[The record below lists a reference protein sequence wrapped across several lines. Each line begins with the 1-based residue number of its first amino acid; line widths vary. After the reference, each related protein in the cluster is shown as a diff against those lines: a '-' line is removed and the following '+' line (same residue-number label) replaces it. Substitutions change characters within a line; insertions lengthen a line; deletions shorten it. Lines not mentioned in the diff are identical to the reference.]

1 MKKLKIDIMRH
12 RIEEKVIERVAMG
25 QGMNIVSWGNETK
38 REVKIKRQKVYDYV
52 WCLNNIWLVEKIEIK
67 YI

>member
-25 QGMNIVSWGNETK
+25 QGMNIVS
-38 REVKIKRQKVYDYV
+38 
-52 WCLNNIWLVEKIEIK
+52 
-67 YI
+67 